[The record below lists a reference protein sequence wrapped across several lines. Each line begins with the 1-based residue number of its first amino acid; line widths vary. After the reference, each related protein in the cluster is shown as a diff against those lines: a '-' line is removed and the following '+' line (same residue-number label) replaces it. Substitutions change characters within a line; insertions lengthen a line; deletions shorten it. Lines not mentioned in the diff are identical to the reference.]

1 MCFNSLVS
9 GKHPPRHD
17 AKDELSERLDAAA
30 VSWLMIFTICW
41 IYGEFD
47 MKKQWSRREFLKTT
61 AAAVVLGTGEKA
73 LAAGTGSLP
82 KRHLGITGEMISW
95 KRTWAFCP

>member
-1 MCFNSLVS
+1 
-9 GKHPPRHD
+9 
-17 AKDELSERLDAAA
+17 
-30 VSWLMIFTICW
+30 
-41 IYGEFD
+41 

-73 LAAGTGSLP
+73 LTAGTGSLP